1 MRSIKQQQSG
11 EEARSGGVIKKAL
24 DKIEAVVTNSRQK
37 GKRGELEAAKAWEE
51 ATGLAVKRTA
61 QVNGKLSADLT
72 GVEGLH
78 LEVKRRHRIAAL
90 DFLLQAETD
99 CAEEGQANGGVPLVI
114 MRQDNDTR
122 WAVMLPLESLSD
134 LVSILAGQSC
144 KQK

>member
-1 MRSIKQQQSG
+1 M
-11 EEARSGGVIKKAL
+11 
-24 DKIEAVVTNSRQK
+24 TNSRQK
-37 GKRGELEAAKAWEE
+37 GKRGELEAAKAWEK

-72 GVEGLH
+72 GVEGIH
-78 LEVKRRHRIAAL
+78 FEVKRRHRISAL

-99 CAEEGQANGGVPLVI
+99 CAEEEQANRGVPLVI

-122 WAVMLPLESLSD
+122 WAALLPLDCLPD
-134 LVSILAGQSC
+134 LVSVLAGQAC